1 MVDRSEREKE
11 KEKKKPNNK
20 EGKKK
25 NLPEQR
31 RQSDP
36 SPIFLT
42 IQSMNK
48 GGRSAGTEGF

>member
-1 MVDRSEREKE
+1 MVDRSEREKD